1 MLSKNT
7 KKTNEKNN
15 VVVEKVYTVPSPSDS
30 IEELELGDEMDVVM
44 EKHSFKKIVRNI
56 DKGKIVIDKE
66 FQRDAVYRVLQKS
79 SIINSTLEGKSIPP
93 LYAFEERDGNNIRL
107 SIIDGQQ
114 RLLSVYDFMTSQYAL
129 SIPYGKYKI
138 LNNVTYEQIQK
149 LNPTLADEIGDRT
162 LDINVIR
169 NITKEEAQEYFGL
182 INTTSV
188 PLSPGEKLWSLH
200 DPVKT
205 VLKTI
210 VGHEG
215 FKIINLRKTRKGEY
229 LIATKLLWNRMF
241 LNSMKHE
248 FVGDKIQEFV
258 SYFNTVEDIDLL
270 EKGKKEVIEILKT
283 YSQVIRKAQY
293 APRTQRDLYNTLCFI
308 STVMDSNKKNIPH
321 LSTFINWVFKGIN
334 KQIYPMS
341 LKNEFDILLGN
352 RVDGRGRTSSKD
364 FVITLENLFYKE
376 RKVWLK

>member
-1 MLSKNT
+1 M
-7 KKTNEKNN
+7 
-15 VVVEKVYTVPSPSDS
+15 
-30 IEELELGDEMDVVM
+30 
-44 EKHSFKKIVRNI
+44 
-56 DKGKIVIDKE
+56 
-66 FQRDAVYRVLQKS
+66 
-79 SIINSTLEGKSIPP
+79 
-93 LYAFEERDGNNIRL
+93 
-107 SIIDGQQ
+107 
-114 RLLSVYDFMTSQYAL
+114 
-129 SIPYGKYKI
+129 
-138 LNNVTYEQIQK
+138 
-149 LNPTLADEIGDRT
+149 
-162 LDINVIR
+162 
-169 NITKEEAQEYFGL
+169 
-182 INTTSV
+182 
-188 PLSPGEKLWSLH
+188 H